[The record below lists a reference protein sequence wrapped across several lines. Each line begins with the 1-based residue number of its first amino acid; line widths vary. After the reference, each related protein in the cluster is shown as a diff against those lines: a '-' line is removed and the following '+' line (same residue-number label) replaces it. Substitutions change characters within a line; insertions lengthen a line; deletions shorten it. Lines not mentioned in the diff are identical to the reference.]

1 MSLGVTARGIR
12 LKNGLAL
19 SANIFSGVHLIGN
32 HAVTG
37 GWETRVF
44 STGAAAG
51 VSRTWGKWGK
61 AGETQLAWATDHF

>member
-12 LKNGLAL
+12 LKNGLTL
-19 SANIFSGVHLIGN
+19 GANIFSGIHLIGN

-51 VSRTWGKWGK
+51 VSRT
-61 AGETQLAWATDHF
+61 